1 MSIVKVNVTGLYQ
14 PWLILQY
21 HTSDTAATL
30 NVLGYFRPVQRR
42 WSGLGKEATRRMV
55 FLKLFLVLRR
65 RAGTVSMNRFR
76 PWDPSMTKEWKS
88 ATRAQ
93 IFNFWELPKAWEALL
108 AFLLKPKASWSLMK
122 ISSNKN
128 PTEFERKNKMDF
140 LGTSVPTFRKCISSN
155 KVCQLLSWSHLIS
168 SFIQQIYFLVGSLVH
183 TLFRPDLRLVTQ
195 PRFHEHVKR
204 SEYFWNFEI
213 WPATVWLRNS
223 VMTVF
228 DLLALD

>member
-1 MSIVKVNVTGLYQ
+1 MEKCHTGSNLQLLRAPKDLRSSASISAKTKSKLITNENIIQQKPYWIWKKKQNGL
-14 PWLILQY
+14 PI
-21 HTSDTAATL
+21 
-30 NVLGYFRPVQRR
+30 V
-42 WSGLGKEATRRMV
+42 
-55 FLKLFLVLRR
+55 
-65 RAGTVSMNRFR
+65 
-76 PWDPSMTKEWKS
+76 
-88 ATRAQ
+88 
-93 IFNFWELPKAWEALL
+93 
-108 AFLLKPKASWSLMK
+108 
-122 ISSNKN
+122 
-128 PTEFERKNKMDF
+128 
-140 LGTSVPTFRKCISSN
+140 GTSVPTFRKCISSN